1 MHRIIKLTLGALLG
15 LATVAWAQTPT
26 APATPVTNMNLMAQA
41 AAEVENDEMTV
52 YLSARK
58 EGPNAKEIS
67 QSVLASVQRALAA
80 ARRTEGVTARLNNAN
95 TSPIWV
101 NKGRLDN
108 WTAYASLVLTSR
120 NFAALSKLAADL
132 TSDMQ
137 VERVTFALSRQE
149 RAQTEERLMTELAVN
164 FREKADSA
172 TRAFGFKSYDIKS
185 LSLSQNFGAIPQPYP
200 MAIARAAGAAADNG
214 MIPIP
219 SEGGKTTV
227 LTTVNGVIEMRR

>member
-26 APATPVTNMNLMAQA
+26 APVTSMNLMAQA

-58 EGPNAKEIS
+58 EGPNPKEIS

-108 WTAYASLVLTSR
+108 WTAYASLVLTAR
-120 NFAALSKLAADL
+120 NFAALGKLAADL
-132 TSDMQ
+132 GSDMQ

-149 RAQTEERLMTELAVN
+149 RAQTEERLMTELASN

-185 LSLSQNFGAIPQPYP
+185 LSMSQNFVAIPQPYP
-200 MAIARAAGAAADNG
+200 MAMARAAGAAADNG

-227 LTTVNGVIEMRR
+227 TTTVNGVIEMHR